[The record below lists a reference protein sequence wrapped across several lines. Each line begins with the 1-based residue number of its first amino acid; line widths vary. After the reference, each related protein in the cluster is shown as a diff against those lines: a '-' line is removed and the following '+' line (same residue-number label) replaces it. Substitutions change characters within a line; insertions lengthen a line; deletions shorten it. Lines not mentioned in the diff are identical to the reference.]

1 MALARACYADADTYL
16 LDDPLSAVDAA
27 VGAHIF
33 QKCIQGLLAGKT
45 RVLATHQLQ
54 YLPGADLV
62 MVLERGA
69 VQNLGRWADVT
80 LTDLCCLCCS
90 CCLQGALII
99 LRLAVIMASRS
110 SARGPHHQ
118 GRASFER
125 AEQGCQLTHQLQC
138 LPRRLCDTRLLPGCH
153 NSFAAC

>member
-90 CCLQGALII
+90 CCLQGGFDHPPPGGDHGEQVFSKRAT
-99 LRLAVIMASRS
+99 S
-110 SARGPHHQ
+110 SGQ
-118 GRASFER
+118 SK
-125 AEQGCQLTHQLQC
+125 L
-138 LPRRLCDTRLLPGCH
+138 
-153 NSFAAC
+153 

>member
-69 VQNLGRWADVT
+69 VQNLGRWAGVEAYASS
-80 LTDLCCLCCS
+80 LFMLQFVVS
-90 CCLQGALII
+90 QGALITPAW
-99 LRLAVIMASRS
+99 R
-110 SARGPHHQ
+110 
-118 GRASFER
+118 
-125 AEQGCQLTHQLQC
+125 
-138 LPRRLCDTRLLPGCH
+138 
-153 NSFAAC
+153 